1 MPTEFHRAGLLYRSS
16 EPKWWRPLLEF
27 VLLALLV
34 VAFTLAVAVPTGFAA
49 GYFGLDIFDEASTD
63 PLVSLLQVL
72 FIAVLLPAPFIAARV
87 VGRKPG
93 ALHSIEGRFRWG
105 VAGRA
110 FAVVLAVYGGLVLFE
125 TVVFGTDGVSV
136 GRREALLLA
145 AFVVLVPLQA
155 AAEEY
160 IFRAS
165 LPQILG
171 QWNAPGWLCYG
182 LPAVGF
188 VASHVYNWVGLVD
201 IAIFAL
207 CAALLTWR
215 TGGVEA
221 AIMLH
226 AVSNTIVFAYGAIG
240 VSNPGETEIALS
252 EMAVSSLITL
262 GATVLLLWALK
273 DAGANPRRKIVVPH
287 HGNLYS
293 DR

>member
-1 MPTEFHRAGLLYRSS
+1 MPTEFHRAGLLYRRS

-27 VLLALLV
+27 VLLAVLV
-34 VAFTLAVAVPTGFAA
+34 VAFTLAVTIPVGLAA
-49 GYFGLDIFDEASTD
+49 GYFGLDIFDENATD

-72 FIAVLLPAPFIAARV
+72 FIAVLLPTPFIAARV
-87 VGRKPG
+87 LGRKAG

-110 FAVVLAVYGGLVLFE
+110 FAIAFAAYGGLVAFE
-125 TVVFGTDGVSV
+125 AVAFGLDGVSV

-160 IFRAS
+160 VFRAS

-171 QWNAPGWLCYG
+171 QWNAPAWLCYG
-182 LPAVGF
+182 LPAIGF
-188 VASHVYNWVGLVD
+188 VASHVYNWIGLVD

-226 AVSNTIVFAYGAIG
+226 AVSNTVVFGYGAVG
-240 VSNPGETEIALS
+240 ASNPGETEIAMS
-252 EMAVSSLITL
+252 EMAISSLITL
-262 GATVLLLWALK
+262 GVTVLLLWALK
-273 DAGANPRRKIVVPH
+273 DAGENSRRKIVVPAPE
-287 HGNLYS
+287 NLYS

>member
-1 MPTEFHRAGLLYRSS
+1 MLTEFHHAGLLYRLS

-34 VAFTLAVAVPTGFAA
+34 VAFTLAVAVPTGFVA
-49 GYFGLDIFDEASTD
+49 GHFGLDIFDEASTD

-72 FIAVLLPAPFIAARV
+72 FVAVLLPTPFIAARV
-87 VGRKPG
+87 VGRKPR

-110 FAVVLAVYGGLVLFE
+110 FAVVLAVYGGLVAFE
-125 TVVFGTDGVSV
+125 TVVFGADGVSV
-136 GRREALLLA
+136 GRREALLLV

-160 IFRAS
+160 VFRAS

-171 QWNAPGWLCYG
+171 QWNAPAWLCYI
-182 LPAVGF
+182 LPAIGF

-226 AVSNTIVFAYGAIG
+226 AVSNTVVFSYGAIG
-240 VSNPGETEIALS
+240 VSNPGETEIAFS

-262 GATVLLLWALK
+262 GATALLLWALK
-273 DAGANPRRKIVVPH
+273 DAGENSRRKIVVPH
-287 HGNLYS
+287 HGNL
-293 DR
+293 